1 MLSREWL
8 IAFHL
13 RCWIDMAHAFDFRQG
28 LLAEM
33 PLDAVVDCEVDGP
46 GGKVT
51 KDGGAETAIEAAD
64 AVVLEDGFESPW
76 GTKGEQDVR

>member
-1 MLSREWL
+1 
-8 IAFHL
+8 
-13 RCWIDMAHAFDFRQG
+13 
-28 LLAEM
+28 M
-33 PLDAVVDCEVDGP
+33 PLDAVVDREVDGP